1 MSSPPEPQLMLRR
14 AAMDLLARREHTAQE
29 LRRKLRR
36 RGAAEVPAEQLDE
49 LLDEVLQA
57 LAEEGLLSEQ
67 RFVESYL
74 RQRAARGY
82 GPLRLREELRQR
94 GVAEG
99 LARDALSVEAGWDW
113 QARAAAAYR
122 KRYGETPVRDARD
135 AAARL
140 RFMRYRGFSA
150 EQLRPLLGDDW

>member
-1 MSSPPEPQLMLRR
+1 MSAPSELRLRLRR
-14 AAMDLLARREHTAQE
+14 AAVDLLARREHSAQE
-29 LRRKLRR
+29 LRRKLHR
-36 RGAAEVPAEQLDE
+36 RGVADVPAGQLDE
-49 LLDEVLQA
+49 LLDEVLRS

-74 RQRAARGY
+74 RQRVARGY

-94 GVAEG
+94 GVDEG
-99 LARDALSVEAGWDW
+99 MARDALSADAGWDW
-113 QARAAAAYR
+113 QVQAATVYR
-122 KRYGETPVRDARD
+122 KRYGDTAPRDARD
-135 AAARL
+135 AASRL